1 MRAMTGDAAAFTLDH
16 VIVFVQHLAEA
27 ERALAERLGLVA
39 TSHATHPG
47 FGTRNARIIFDS
59 EHLEVLTEADAAE
72 LRSSRYGRVFIER
85 HARRGDGP
93 AVYVFR
99 TPVFDDFL
107 AAVKV
112 RGGEPGDRM
121 VGYSRSEGVTRQWEA
136 ALMPGTEPVYL
147 HPLLPTVGRG
157 RPRPAWEC
165 GPHPIGATRIRG
177 IVLATTDLD
186 RAAELYRI
194 QLGLE
199 PARRIEQGGAR
210 VARYNLARTDQHVVL
225 AQPTD
230 GGDLARHLERCG
242 EGIVAVALQV
252 GSVTE
257 AEAELVRRGSAVER
271 PGWLEGL
278 PMTSAAPGLPVRLVL
293 VPAPADPA

>member
-1 MRAMTGDAAAFTLDH
+1 MTGDAAAFTLDH
-16 VIVFVQHLAEA
+16 VIVFVRDLAAA
-27 ERALAERLGLVA
+27 ERAFAERLGLVA

-72 LRSSRYGRVFIER
+72 LRSSRYGRVFVER

-99 TPVFDDFL
+99 TPVFDDVV
-107 AAVKV
+107 AAAKA

-121 VGYSRSEGVTRQWEA
+121 IGYSRSDGVTRQWEA

-147 HPLLPTVGRG
+147 HPLLPTIGRG
-157 RPRPAWEC
+157 RPRPAWER

-177 IVLATTDLD
+177 IVLATRDLD
-186 RAAELYRI
+186 AAMALYRI

-199 PARRIEQGGAR
+199 PARQVEHGGAR
-210 VARYNLARTDQHVVL
+210 VAHYALAQTGQHVVL
-225 AQPTD
+225 AEPTE
-230 GGDLARHLERCG
+230 GGELARHLEQCG
-242 EGIVAVALQV
+242 EGVFAVVLQV
-252 GSVTE
+252 GSVE
-257 AEAELVRRGSAVER
+257 QAAAELGRRGTVIER
-271 PGWLEGL
+271 LPWLPGL
-278 PMTSAAPGLPVRLVL
+278 PVTPAETGLPVRLGL
-293 VPAPADPA
+293 VPGVVEPA